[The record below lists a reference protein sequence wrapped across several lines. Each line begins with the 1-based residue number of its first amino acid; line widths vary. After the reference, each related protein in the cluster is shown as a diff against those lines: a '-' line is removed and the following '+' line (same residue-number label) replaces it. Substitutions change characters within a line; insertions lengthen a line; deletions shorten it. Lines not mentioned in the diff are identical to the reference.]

1 MGAAPMHFR
10 QQQQHSHGVARQGG
24 GHRRIIPIAP
34 APSTSALAIPPP
46 TNPKRKYASPED
58 WEAHRDTITR
68 LYYYEEM
75 TLRDVKKHMETY
87 HDFLA
92 TEKMYKTRTKKW
104 GLDKRPGETYAR
116 VAHMVRVAR
125 DRAAVGKRSAFTVNG
140 HAVNWDDIKRYLER
154 RPDLLAKMDKG
165 QVEVGGAN
173 AGIICRTPSPDPIKM
188 FSVPGPL
195 DPEMETRMHGEVL
208 HLFRDYMDGGFDQG
222 MWRYDTKGR
231 CYLGDGGSRST
242 ARICAWMSD
251 IWTVVHQGSSQAQAV
266 ALINELMDHLGSMIK
281 EQDVSLFVHLVR
293 CYYFLDQWDRAV
305 AKAIGTFIVGMC
317 EALLGIH
324 HPMALAWKRVISLDA
339 AGLQSLLE
347 KAALF
352 RLEYL
357 ESLAQA
363 HKEMASSIL
372 LEEYFLARTMA
383 AQSDAAEIDKVV
395 LWTLDYLERIDAQ
408 PSGDYCRL
416 LLRLS
421 APQIFHGNYDM
432 AELMLKSV
440 ALWIERGE
448 TDDPY
453 FMMVNAGYCFNLGLL
468 CFELGQEEEANK
480 LFAEGLKSCTG
491 YHGPSRHL
499 VGHILHWMMS
509 YGVAGDPERAQ
520 RWRLALEAAVD
531 KVLKKWSQE
540 PKWRERKRTATQ
552 ARSHELVA
560 DFEDLSE
567 DWGKSG
573 GGGSYYCLNTDDKS
587 VIADQLKRSSSASSH
602 PSP

>member
-10 QQQQHSHGVARQGG
+10 QQQQNSHGPGRQSG
-24 GHRRIIPIAP
+24 GHRRVVAIAP
-34 APSTSALAIPPP
+34 APSTSSPAIPPP
-46 TNPKRKYASPED
+46 SNPRRSYATPAD

-68 LYYYEEM
+68 LYYFEEM
-75 TLRDVKKHMETY
+75 TLREVKKHMETH

-116 VAHMVRVAR
+116 VAHMVRLAR
-125 DRAAVGKRSAFTVNG
+125 DRAAVGKRSAFAVNG
-140 HAVNWDDIKRYLER
+140 HPVNWDDVKRYLER
-154 RPDLLAKMDKG
+154 RPDLLAKIDKG
-165 QVEVGGAN
+165 QVEVGGASS
-173 AGIICRTPSPDPIKM
+173 GIVCRTPSPDPVKM

-195 DPEMETRMHGEVL
+195 DPERDTRMHGEVL
-208 HLFRDYMDGGFDQG
+208 LLFRDYMDGGFDQG

-251 IWTVVHQGSSQAQAV
+251 IWTVVHQGSSRAQAV

-281 EQDVSLFVHLVR
+281 EQDCSLFVHLVR
-293 CYYFLDQWDRAV
+293 CYYFLHQWDRAV
-305 AKAIGTFIVGMC
+305 SQAIGAFIVGMC

-324 HPMALAWKRVISLDA
+324 HPISKSWKRVVSLDGP
-339 AGLQSLLE
+339 GLQSLLE
-347 KAALF
+347 KAGLF

-357 ESLAQA
+357 ESLARA
-363 HKEMASSIL
+363 HGEIASSIL

-383 AQSDAAEIDKVV
+383 AQSDAAEIDRVV
-395 LWTLDYLERIDAQ
+395 GWITDYLERIDAQ

-421 APQIFHGNYDM
+421 APQIFHGNFDM
-432 AELMLKSV
+432 AEAMLRSV
-440 ALWIERGE
+440 ASWIERGE

-480 LFAEGLKSCTG
+480 LFAEGLKSSMALGEIQKEHKTG
-491 YHGPSRHL
+491 DS
-499 VGHILHWMMS
+499 
-509 YGVAGDPERAQ
+509 
-520 RWRLALEAAVD
+520 RWRLP
-531 KVLKKWSQE
+531 WT
-540 PKWRERKRTATQ
+540 R
-552 ARSHELVA
+552 
-560 DFEDLSE
+560 
-567 DWGKSG
+567 
-573 GGGSYYCLNTDDKS
+573 C
-587 VIADQLKRSSSASSH
+587 
-602 PSP
+602 